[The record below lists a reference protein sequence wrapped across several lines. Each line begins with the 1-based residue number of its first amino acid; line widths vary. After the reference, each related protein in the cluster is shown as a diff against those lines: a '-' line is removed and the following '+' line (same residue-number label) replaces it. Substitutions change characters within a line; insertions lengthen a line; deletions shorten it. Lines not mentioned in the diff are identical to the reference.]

1 MKEVTIRGREMT
13 MSMAMCRCGSLVA
26 YGVRCCSGM
35 LQDQD
40 RMDAE
45 DSRIPDRRRPPHQ
58 LSKNPD
64 DSILRAGSASRG
76 EQFCS
81 ALHVSLALH

>member
-40 RMDAE
+40 RMPKTPAF
-45 DSRIPDRRRPPHQ
+45 PTA
-58 LSKNPD
+58 D
-64 DSILRAGSASRG
+64 D
-76 EQFCS
+76 
-81 ALHVSLALH
+81 LHIS